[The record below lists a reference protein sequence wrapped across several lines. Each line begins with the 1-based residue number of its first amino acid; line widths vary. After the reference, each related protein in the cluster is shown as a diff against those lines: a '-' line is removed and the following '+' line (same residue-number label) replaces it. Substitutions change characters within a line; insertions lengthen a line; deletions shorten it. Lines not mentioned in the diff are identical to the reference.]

1 MAGERDPRQA
11 AAGDKDVRPG
21 SAGERGARRRGLA
34 ARGLDVGYAG
44 RAVVSG
50 VEVEVRAGEVTTLV
64 GPNGAGKST
73 ILKTLSALLEPV
85 AGCVLVGD
93 EPLLSLPAAER
104 ARRLSVVLT
113 DRPRTELLTCRDVV
127 ESGRYPYTGRFGALD
142 AHDRD
147 VVRRTMLLTSTWG
160 MRDEDFMRLSD
171 GQRQRVLL
179 ARAICQEPDVLLL
192 DEPTSYLDIRY
203 QVELLSILRELART
217 EGVAVVASLHELQ
230 LARVVSDRVVCVRD
244 GRVFAS
250 GTPAEVFVPEVIDA
264 LFDLEP
270 GSYDPATGAVRLPP
284 APAGE
289 KGAGAAPAPGLAGPA
304 ARGREA

>member
-1 MAGERDPRQA
+1 MAGE
-11 AAGDKDVRPG
+11 KDVRL
-21 SAGERGARRRGLA
+21 AGAAAAAPRGLA
-34 ARGLDVGYAG
+34 ARGLDAGYAG

-50 VEVEVRAGEVTTLV
+50 VELEVRAGEVTTLV

-73 ILKTLSALLEPV
+73 ILRTLAALLEPV
-85 AGCVLVGD
+85 AGRVLVDG
-93 EPLLSLPAAER
+93 EPLRHLGAAER

-113 DRPRTELLTCRDVV
+113 DRPRTELLTCEDVV
-127 ESGRYPYTGRFGALD
+127 ESGRYPYTGRFGALSG
-142 AHDRD
+142 HDRE
-147 VVRRTMLLTSTWG
+147 VVRRTMLLTNTWG

-192 DEPTSYLDIRY
+192 DEPTSYLDVRY

-217 EGVAVVASLHELQ
+217 EGVAVVATLHELQ
-230 LARVVSDRVVCVRD
+230 LARVVSDQVVCVRD
-244 GRVFAS
+244 GRVFAC

-270 GSYDPATGAVRLPP
+270 GSYDPATGAVRLP
-284 APAGE
+284 
-289 KGAGAAPAPGLAGPA
+289 AAPG
-304 ARGREA
+304 RGGEA

>member
-1 MAGERDPRQA
+1 MVGETDVRLAGA
-11 AAGDKDVRPG
+11 AAAAP
-21 SAGERGARRRGLA
+21 RGLA
-34 ARGLDVGYAG
+34 ARGLDAGYAG

-50 VEVEVRAGEVTTLV
+50 VELEVRAGEVTTLV

-73 ILKTLSALLEPV
+73 ILRTLAALLEPV
-85 AGCVLVGD
+85 AGRVLVDG
-93 EPLLSLPAAER
+93 EPLRRLGAAER

-113 DRPRTELLTCRDVV
+113 DRPRTELLTCEDVV
-127 ESGRYPYTGRFGALD
+127 ESGRYPYTGRFGALSG
-142 AHDRD
+142 HDRE
-147 VVRRTMLLTSTWG
+147 VVRRTMLLTNTWG

-192 DEPTSYLDIRY
+192 DEPTSYLDVRY

-217 EGVAVVASLHELQ
+217 EGVAVVATLHELQ
-230 LARVVSDRVVCVRD
+230 LARVISDQVVCVRD
-244 GRVFAS
+244 GRVFAC

-270 GSYDPATGAVRLPP
+270 GSYDPATGAVRLP
-284 APAGE
+284 
-289 KGAGAAPAPGLAGPA
+289 AAPG
-304 ARGREA
+304 RGGEA

>member
-1 MAGERDPRQA
+1 MAGE
-11 AAGDKDVRPG
+11 KDVRL
-21 SAGERGARRRGLA
+21 AGAVAAAPRGLA
-34 ARGLDVGYAG
+34 ARGLDAGYAG

-50 VEVEVRAGEVTTLV
+50 VELEVRAGEVTTLV

-73 ILKTLSALLEPV
+73 ILRTLAALLEPV
-85 AGCVLVGD
+85 AGRVLVDG
-93 EPLLSLPAAER
+93 EPLRRLGAAER

-113 DRPRTELLTCRDVV
+113 DRPRTELLTCEDVV
-127 ESGRYPYTGRFGALD
+127 ESGRYPYTGRFGALSG
-142 AHDRD
+142 HDRE
-147 VVRRTMLLTSTWG
+147 VVRRTMLLTNTWG

-192 DEPTSYLDIRY
+192 DEPTSYLDVRY

-217 EGVAVVASLHELQ
+217 EGVAVVATLHELQ
-230 LARVVSDRVVCVRD
+230 LARVVSDQVVCVRD
-244 GRVFAS
+244 GRVFAC

-270 GSYDPATGAVRLPP
+270 GSYDPATGAVRLP
-284 APAGE
+284 
-289 KGAGAAPAPGLAGPA
+289 AAPG
-304 ARGREA
+304 RGGEA

>member
-1 MAGERDPRQA
+1 MAGE
-11 AAGDKDVRPG
+11 KDVRL
-21 SAGERGARRRGLA
+21 AGAAAAAPRGLV
-34 ARGLDVGYAG
+34 ARGLDAGYAG

-50 VEVEVRAGEVTTLV
+50 VELEVRAGEVTTLV

-73 ILKTLSALLEPV
+73 ILRTLAALLEPV
-85 AGCVLVGD
+85 AGRVLVDG
-93 EPLLSLPAAER
+93 EPLRRLGAAER

-113 DRPRTELLTCRDVV
+113 DRPRTELLTCEDVV
-127 ESGRYPYTGRFGALD
+127 ESGRYPYTGRFGALSG
-142 AHDRD
+142 HDRE
-147 VVRRTMLLTSTWG
+147 VVRRTMLLTNTWG

-192 DEPTSYLDIRY
+192 DEPTSYLDVRY

-217 EGVAVVASLHELQ
+217 EGVAIVATLHELQ
-230 LARVVSDRVVCVRD
+230 LARVVSDQVVCVRD
-244 GRVFAS
+244 GRVFAC

-270 GSYDPATGAVRLPP
+270 GSYDPATGAVRLP
-284 APAGE
+284 
-289 KGAGAAPAPGLAGPA
+289 AAPG
-304 ARGREA
+304 RGGEA

>member
-1 MAGERDPRQA
+1 MAGE
-11 AAGDKDVRPG
+11 KDVRL
-21 SAGERGARRRGLA
+21 AGAAAAAPRGLA
-34 ARGLDVGYAG
+34 ARGLDAGYAG

-50 VEVEVRAGEVTTLV
+50 VELEVRAGEVTTLV

-73 ILKTLSALLEPV
+73 ILRTLAALLEPV
-85 AGCVLVGD
+85 AGRVLVDG
-93 EPLLSLPAAER
+93 EPLRRLGAAER

-113 DRPRTELLTCRDVV
+113 DRPRTELLTCEDVV
-127 ESGRYPYTGRFGALD
+127 ESGRYPYTGRFGALSG
-142 AHDRD
+142 HDRE
-147 VVRRTMLLTSTWG
+147 VVRRTMLLTNTWG

-192 DEPTSYLDIRY
+192 DEPTSYLDVRY

-217 EGVAVVASLHELQ
+217 EGVAVVATLHELQ
-230 LARVVSDRVVCVRD
+230 LARVVSDQVVCVRD
-244 GRVFAS
+244 GRVFAC

-270 GSYDPATGAVRLPP
+270 GSYDPATGAVRLP
-284 APAGE
+284 
-289 KGAGAAPAPGLAGPA
+289 AAPG
-304 ARGREA
+304 RGGEA

>member
-1 MAGERDPRQA
+1 MAGE
-11 AAGDKDVRPG
+11 KDVRL
-21 SAGERGARRRGLA
+21 AGAAAAAPRGLA
-34 ARGLDVGYAG
+34 ARGLDAGYVG

-50 VEVEVRAGEVTTLV
+50 VELEVRAGEVTTLV

-73 ILKTLSALLEPV
+73 ILRTLAALLEPV
-85 AGCVLVGD
+85 AGRVLVDG
-93 EPLLSLPAAER
+93 EPLRRLGAVER

-113 DRPRTELLTCRDVV
+113 DRPRTELLTCEDVV
-127 ESGRYPYTGRFGALD
+127 ESGRYPYTGRFGALSG
-142 AHDRD
+142 HDRE
-147 VVRRTMLLTSTWG
+147 VVRRTMLLTNTWG

-192 DEPTSYLDIRY
+192 DEPTSYLDVRY

-217 EGVAVVASLHELQ
+217 EGVAVVATLHELQ
-230 LARVVSDRVVCVRD
+230 LARVVSDQVVCVRD
-244 GRVFAS
+244 GRVFAC

-270 GSYDPATGAVRLPP
+270 GSYDPATGAVRLP
-284 APAGE
+284 
-289 KGAGAAPAPGLAGPA
+289 AAPG
-304 ARGREA
+304 RGGEA

>member
-1 MAGERDPRQA
+1 MAGE
-11 AAGDKDVRPG
+11 KDVRL
-21 SAGERGARRRGLA
+21 AGAAAAAPRGLA
-34 ARGLDVGYAG
+34 ARGLDAGYAG

-50 VEVEVRAGEVTTLV
+50 VELEVRAGEVTTLV

-73 ILKTLSALLEPV
+73 ILRTLAALLEPV
-85 AGCVLVGD
+85 AGRVLVDG
-93 EPLLSLPAAER
+93 EPLRRLGAAER

-113 DRPRTELLTCRDVV
+113 DRPRTELLTCEDVV
-127 ESGRYPYTGRFGALD
+127 ESGRYPYTGRFGALSG
-142 AHDRD
+142 HDRE
-147 VVRRTMLLTSTWG
+147 VVRRTMLLTNTWG

-192 DEPTSYLDIRY
+192 DEPTSYLDVRY

-217 EGVAVVASLHELQ
+217 EGVAVVATLHELQ
-230 LARVVSDRVVCVRD
+230 LARVVSDQVVCVRN
-244 GRVFAS
+244 GRVFAC

-270 GSYDPATGAVRLPP
+270 GSYDPATGAVRLP
-284 APAGE
+284 
-289 KGAGAAPAPGLAGPA
+289 AAPG
-304 ARGREA
+304 RGGEA

>member
-1 MAGERDPRQA
+1 MAGE
-11 AAGDKDVRPG
+11 KDVRL
-21 SAGERGARRRGLA
+21 AGAAAAAPRGLV
-34 ARGLDVGYAG
+34 ARGLDAGYAG

-50 VEVEVRAGEVTTLV
+50 VELEVRAGEVTTLV

-73 ILKTLSALLEPV
+73 ILRTLAALLEPV
-85 AGCVLVGD
+85 AGRVLVDG
-93 EPLLSLPAAER
+93 EPLRRLGAAER

-113 DRPRTELLTCRDVV
+113 DRPRTELLTCEDVV
-127 ESGRYPYTGRFGALD
+127 ESGRYPYTGRFGALSG
-142 AHDRD
+142 HDRE
-147 VVRRTMLLTSTWG
+147 VVRRTMLLTNTWG

-192 DEPTSYLDIRY
+192 DEPTSYLDVRY

-217 EGVAVVASLHELQ
+217 EGAAVVATLHELQ
-230 LARVVSDRVVCVRD
+230 LARVVSDQVVCVRD
-244 GRVFAS
+244 GRVFAC

-270 GSYDPATGAVRLPP
+270 GSYDPATGAVRLP
-284 APAGE
+284 
-289 KGAGAAPAPGLAGPA
+289 AAPG
-304 ARGREA
+304 RGGEA

>member
-1 MAGERDPRQA
+1 MAGE
-11 AAGDKDVRPG
+11 KDVRL
-21 SAGERGARRRGLA
+21 AGAAAAASRGLV
-34 ARGLDVGYAG
+34 ARGLDAGYAG

-50 VEVEVRAGEVTTLV
+50 VELEVRAGEVTTLV

-73 ILKTLSALLEPV
+73 ILRTLAALLEPV
-85 AGCVLVGD
+85 AGRVLVDG
-93 EPLLSLPAAER
+93 EPLRRLGAAER

-113 DRPRTELLTCRDVV
+113 DRPRTELLTCEDVV
-127 ESGRYPYTGRFGALD
+127 ESGRYPYTGRFGALSG
-142 AHDRD
+142 HDRE
-147 VVRRTMLLTSTWG
+147 VVRRTMLLTNTWG

-192 DEPTSYLDIRY
+192 DEPTSYLDVRY

-217 EGVAVVASLHELQ
+217 EGVAVVATLHELQ
-230 LARVVSDRVVCVRD
+230 LARVVSDQVVCVRD
-244 GRVFAS
+244 GRVFAC

-270 GSYDPATGAVRLPP
+270 GSYDPATGAVRLP
-284 APAGE
+284 
-289 KGAGAAPAPGLAGPA
+289 AAPG
-304 ARGREA
+304 RGGEA

>member
-1 MAGERDPRQA
+1 MAGE
-11 AAGDKDVRPG
+11 KDVRL
-21 SAGERGARRRGLA
+21 AGAAAAAPRGLV
-34 ARGLDVGYAG
+34 ARGLDAGYAG

-50 VEVEVRAGEVTTLV
+50 VELEVRAGEVTTLV

-73 ILKTLSALLEPV
+73 ILRTLAALLEPV
-85 AGCVLVGD
+85 AGRVLVDG
-93 EPLLSLPAAER
+93 EPLRRLGAVER

-113 DRPRTELLTCRDVV
+113 DRPRTELLTCEDVV
-127 ESGRYPYTGRFGALD
+127 ESGRYPYTGRFGTLSG
-142 AHDRD
+142 HDRE
-147 VVRRTMLLTSTWG
+147 VVRRTMLLTNTWG

-192 DEPTSYLDIRY
+192 DEPTSYLDVRY

-217 EGVAVVASLHELQ
+217 EGVAVVATLHELQ
-230 LARVVSDRVVCVRD
+230 LARVVSDQVVCVRD
-244 GRVFAS
+244 GRVFAC

-270 GSYDPATGAVRLPP
+270 GSYDPATGAVRLP
-284 APAGE
+284 
-289 KGAGAAPAPGLAGPA
+289 AAPG
-304 ARGREA
+304 RGGEA

>member
-1 MAGERDPRQA
+1 MAGE
-11 AAGDKDVRPG
+11 KDVRL
-21 SAGERGARRRGLA
+21 AGAAAAAPRGLA
-34 ARGLDVGYAG
+34 ARGLDAGYAG

-50 VEVEVRAGEVTTLV
+50 VELEVRAGEVTTLV

-73 ILKTLSALLEPV
+73 ILRTLAALLEPV
-85 AGCVLVGD
+85 AGHVLVDG
-93 EPLLSLPAAER
+93 EPLRRLGAAER

-113 DRPRTELLTCRDVV
+113 DRPRTELLTCEDVV
-127 ESGRYPYTGRFGALD
+127 ESGRYPYTGRFGALSG
-142 AHDRD
+142 HDRE
-147 VVRRTMLLTSTWG
+147 VVRRTMLLTNTWG

-192 DEPTSYLDIRY
+192 DEPTSYLDVRY

-217 EGVAVVASLHELQ
+217 EGVAVVATLHELQ
-230 LARVVSDRVVCVRD
+230 LARVVSDQVVCVRD
-244 GRVFAS
+244 GRVFAC

-270 GSYDPATGAVRLPP
+270 GSYDPATGAVRLP
-284 APAGE
+284 
-289 KGAGAAPAPGLAGPA
+289 AAPG
-304 ARGREA
+304 RGGEA

>member
-1 MAGERDPRQA
+1 MVGE
-11 AAGDKDVRPG
+11 KDVRL
-21 SAGERGARRRGLA
+21 AGAAAAAPRGLA
-34 ARGLDVGYAG
+34 ARGLDAGYAG

-50 VEVEVRAGEVTTLV
+50 VELEVRAGEVTTLV

-73 ILKTLSALLEPV
+73 ILRTLAALLEPV
-85 AGCVLVGD
+85 AGRVLVDG
-93 EPLLSLPAAER
+93 EPLRRLGAAER

-113 DRPRTELLTCRDVV
+113 DRPRTELLTCEDVV
-127 ESGRYPYTGRFGALD
+127 ESGRYPYTGRFGALSG
-142 AHDRD
+142 HDRE
-147 VVRRTMLLTSTWG
+147 VVRRTMLLTNTWG

-192 DEPTSYLDIRY
+192 DEPTSYLDVRY

-217 EGVAVVASLHELQ
+217 EGVAVVATLHELQ
-230 LARVVSDRVVCVRD
+230 LARVISDQVVCVRD
-244 GRVFAS
+244 GRVFAC

-270 GSYDPATGAVRLPP
+270 GSYDPATGAVRLP
-284 APAGE
+284 
-289 KGAGAAPAPGLAGPA
+289 AAPG
-304 ARGREA
+304 RGGEA

>member
-1 MAGERDPRQA
+1 MAGE
-11 AAGDKDVRPG
+11 KDVRL
-21 SAGERGARRRGLA
+21 AGAAAAAPRGLV
-34 ARGLDVGYAG
+34 ARGLDAGYAG

-50 VEVEVRAGEVTTLV
+50 VELEVRAGEVTTLV

-73 ILKTLSALLEPV
+73 ILRTLAALLEPV
-85 AGCVLVGD
+85 AGRVLVDG
-93 EPLLSLPAAER
+93 EPLRRLGAAER

-113 DRPRTELLTCRDVV
+113 DRPRTELLTCEDVV
-127 ESGRYPYTGRFGALD
+127 ESGRYPYTGRFGALSG
-142 AHDRD
+142 HDRE
-147 VVRRTMLLTSTWG
+147 VVRRTMLLTNTWG

-192 DEPTSYLDIRY
+192 DEPTSYLDVRY

-217 EGVAVVASLHELQ
+217 EGVAVVATLHELQ
-230 LARVVSDRVVCVRD
+230 LARVVSDQVVCVRD
-244 GRVFAS
+244 GRVFAC

-270 GSYDPATGAVRLPP
+270 GSYDPATGAVRLP
-284 APAGE
+284 
-289 KGAGAAPAPGLAGPA
+289 AAPG
-304 ARGREA
+304 RGGEA

>member
-1 MAGERDPRQA
+1 MAGE
-11 AAGDKDVRPG
+11 KDVRL
-21 SAGERGARRRGLA
+21 AGAAAAAPRGLA
-34 ARGLDVGYAG
+34 ARGLDAGYVG

-50 VEVEVRAGEVTTLV
+50 VELEVRAGEVTTLV

-73 ILKTLSALLEPV
+73 ILRTLAALLEPV
-85 AGCVLVGD
+85 AGRVLVDG
-93 EPLLSLPAAER
+93 EPLRRLGAAER

-113 DRPRTELLTCRDVV
+113 DRPRTELLTCEDVV
-127 ESGRYPYTGRFGALD
+127 ESGRYPYTGRFGVLSG
-142 AHDRD
+142 HDRE
-147 VVRRTMLLTSTWG
+147 VVRRTMLLTNTWG

-192 DEPTSYLDIRY
+192 DEPTSYLDVRY

-217 EGVAVVASLHELQ
+217 EGVAVVATLHELQ
-230 LARVVSDRVVCVRD
+230 LARVVSDQVVCVRD
-244 GRVFAS
+244 GRVFAC

-270 GSYDPATGAVRLPP
+270 GSYDPATGAVRLP
-284 APAGE
+284 
-289 KGAGAAPAPGLAGPA
+289 AAPG
-304 ARGREA
+304 RGGEA